1 MHVPPPTLA
10 ARCTPSSR
18 RCSPW
23 TPTSAWRPCWR
34 AFPQLQLIMEPSAG
48 AAAAAAAGAPG
59 KLPALDGSRGLAG
72 EAAGSGGQGAGSLGQ
87 QALDRSAAELWR
99 AAVLC
104 GGAGHAGARCP
115 ELNVSVRQSYAASAL
130 FAALTLMCGTCLL

>member
-1 MHVPPPTLA
+1 MIFSSERPLA
-10 ARCTPSSR
+10 GKRLGAAAYLEQWGPRMFPAYFGGALHPFFTALLPLDADER
-18 RCSPW
+18 V
-23 TPTSAWRPCWR
+23 AALLA

-87 QALDRSAAELWR
+87 QALDRSAAELGAQLSSVAGPAMQAR
-99 AAVLC
+99 AA
-104 GGAGHAGARCP
+104 
-115 ELNVSVRQSYAASAL
+115 
-130 FAALTLMCGTCLL
+130 